1 VAVACQGD
9 GGTNGR
15 TDGDLCLLHD
25 PNPNPNP
32 NRSKVIHELLIPQLA
47 GLANADRKL
56 AKRQR
61 GFVKN
66 TRTHRIRFISNKNSP
81 WRFVSALPPE
91 VFLWYL
97 SIFWVPSVNS
107 KGTATVTLSDK

>member
-66 TRTHRIRFISNKNSP
+66 TRTHNIQASPEISFFGRNAS
-81 WRFVSALPPE
+81 WG
-91 VFLWYL
+91 L
-97 SIFWVPSVNS
+97 SSLLM
-107 KGTATVTLSDK
+107 TACR

>member
-66 TRTHRIRFISNKNSP
+66 THNIQTSPEISFFGQTFIFGLFSYESLIVILVCILK
-81 WRFVSALPPE
+81 
-91 VFLWYL
+91 
-97 SIFWVPSVNS
+97 IFKIVQ
-107 KGTATVTLSDK
+107 T